1 MMKRKYFPIPK
12 CELELYTSDNYNT
25 IVEKIGKYATDK
37 ETARNRL
44 YKIPE
49 YLFIME
55 TSENGFVLIPE
66 QSNHYGKNNG
76 VMPHLNV
83 TYTEEDEKTVLN
95 VLAYSDMIVYI
106 SGFIWICTLLCIFAG
121 KYISGIVIFA
131 IANTIMQIAFWLP
144 CQKAISELEKLL

>member
-1 MMKRKYFPIPK
+1 M
-12 CELELYTSDNYNT
+12 
-25 IVEKIGKYATDK
+25 
-37 ETARNRL
+37 
-44 YKIPE
+44 
-49 YLFIME
+49 
-55 TSENGFVLIPE
+55 
-66 QSNHYGKNNG
+66 
-76 VMPHLNV
+76 NV

-95 VLAYSDMIVYI
+95 VLAYSDMIVPI